1 MEKKTESLTALI
13 WGIVGLILVSGIGLW
28 VLGYYLERGNDF
40 AWALVGLVGFIIV
53 LFLVLFTFRMIMDG
67 LTRREM
73 SMMNANLK
81 ENLLMMQQVQR
92 AINLQNQNALI
103 RQQHN
108 SLPAS
113 PAGLDLDNALLIDD
127 GIFEEIDH
135 E

>member
-13 WGIVGLILVSGIGLW
+13 WGIVGLILVSGMGLW

-53 LFLVLFTFRMIMDG
+53 LLLVLFTFRAIMDG

-108 SLPAS
+108 SLPAT
-113 PAGLDLDNALLIDD
+113 GLDSALLIDD